1 MESVG
6 NTTVVLGGSYIVV
19 SCLSGYT
26 NIGGSLNI
34 TCLSN
39 NSWTYFPNCNLNS
52 GSVAITTTTTT
63 TMSPGTGQSC
73 PVSIPATFTI
83 ANGYTNNLSSLSLIS
98 NTAATGTQIMFIFL
112 YSYDMIYFRMDS
124 ICMSSWLCS

>member
-1 MESVG
+1 VEISG
-6 NTTVVLGGSYIVV
+6 NTTVVIGGSYIVV
-19 SCLSGYT
+19 SCLSGFT
-26 NIGGSLNI
+26 NMGGSLNI

-39 NSWTYFPNCNLNS
+39 NSWTYFPNCIWN
-52 GSVAITTTTTT
+52 GGGVATTTTTT

-83 ANGYTNNLSSLSLIS
+83 ANGYTNDLSSLSLIS
-98 NTAATGTQIMFIFL
+98 NTAATGNHIMLIFL